1 MADEPEHKMLFDV
14 RGKRKRVIQ
23 VIYVLLAI
31 VMALSL
37 IVIGLPGGINPFTG
51 SSNLVSADS
60 AQVSIE
66 RAEKLEDQITAN
78 QQQTNA
84 QGELILARITAGNNL
99 IEIDGEAGDWAIRLT
114 RRGATGLSTPLVDL
128 VSMDIS
134 TRAKAAASTV
144 G

>member
-60 AQVSIE
+60 AKVSIE
-66 RAEKLEDQITAN
+66 RAEKLEDQLAAN
-78 QQQTNA
+78 PQKTNA
-84 QGELILARITAGNNL
+84 QGELINVIRTPAGETRFSIQGNGEGGANL
-99 IEIDGEAGDWAIRLT
+99 IDGSSFGPGGTLGLPGRL
-114 RRGATGLSTPLVDL
+114 AV
-128 VSMDIS
+128 
-134 TRAKAAASTV
+134 
-144 G
+144 